1 MKQRYIMQHADE
13 PTRIRNKTSSL
24 LIRHHLDWI
33 GFRSGESLVD
43 FGCATGEVVREAA
56 VLSADVRIMGL
67 DSDPLMLESA
77 RTATPPETFPNVEYA
92 QAHIA
97 GYGSTPFADGTFDHA
112 WTRFFLE
119 YQKDVGSVIDEMVRV
134 VKPGG
139 KVNLIDLS
147 GNCVWHFPLPVRL
160 QGCLEEVLDDL
171 RATGFD
177 PHVGA
182 RLQQLA
188 RSAGLVDIRE
198 SVEPYHRIVGRPDE
212 DVAEQWTR
220 KLQGL
225 KFSYSTKLFPQKT
238 RLHSFFDEMLEF
250 IKSPDTM
257 TWSNLH
263 LVQGV
268 KP

>member
-13 PTRIRNKTSSL
+13 PMRIRSKTSSL

-33 GFRSGESLVD
+33 GFRSAESLVD

-56 VLSADVRIMGL
+56 VLSAGGRIVGL
-67 DSDPLMLESA
+67 DADPMMLQSA
-77 RTATPPETFPNVEYA
+77 RTATPPGTFPNVEYA
-92 QAHIA
+92 QARIA
-97 GYGSTPFADGTFDHA
+97 GYRSTPLEDGTFDHA

-119 YQKDVGSVIDEMVRV
+119 YQKDVDSVIEEMVRV

-147 GNCVWHFPLPVRL
+147 GNCVWHFPLPGRL
-160 QGCLEEVLDDL
+160 QGYLEEVLEDL
-171 RATGFD
+171 RTTGFD

-182 RLQQLA
+182 RLNQLA
-188 RSAGLVDIRE
+188 RRAGLVDIRE

-212 DVAEQWTR
+212 ETADQWKR
-220 KLQGL
+220 KLHGL
-225 KFSYSTKLFPQKT
+225 KCSYSTKLFPQKKW
-238 RLHSFFDEMLEF
+238 LHSFFDEMLEF
-250 IKSPDTM
+250 ILSPDTM